1 MTQPSNP
8 PLTLVFGVKPKVTPA
23 AAPRTAGSDAAF
35 FTAALPY
42 AQQEFAATGV
52 HTSVVLAQW
61 ADEQGYRWPAM
72 YNNPGNVGDP
82 VNAGQ
87 VGYPTVEAGVQA
99 SINTMLLGYYT
110 GVRAAVGWLAQCY
123 ALGQSPWAGGHY
135 DASGGPPG
143 QDLVWIIN
151 TFNLT
156 QYDGASPTPPPPAPP
171 KPPAPIFVAGKQLT
185 GKVGNLNAPVVAVV
199 ATTSGNGYIE
209 VGADGGTFNYG
220 DAKFFGSL
228 AGIKL
233 NAPII
238 DAALTKDNNGLYLV
252 ATDGG
257 VFALGDAAFYGS
269 AGSIKLAQP
278 VVSIALSQDG
288 KGYWLVAAD
297 GGVFA
302 YGDAP
307 FLGTPA

>member
-1 MTQPSNP
+1 MATNNTPV
-8 PLTLVFGVKPKVTPA
+8 LTKVFGVRPA
-23 AAPRTAGSDAAF
+23 ALAGIDKGNPSTF
-35 FTAALPY
+35 FPAALPY

-52 HTSVVLAQW
+52 HVSVVLAQW
-61 ADEQGYRWPAM
+61 ADEQGFQWPAM

-82 VNAGQ
+82 VSDGQ

-99 SINTMLLGYYT
+99 SIDTMLLGYYA

-135 DASGGPPG
+135 DAAGGPPG
-143 QDLVWIIN
+143 TDLVTIIN
-151 TFNLT
+151 DYNLT
-156 QYDGASPTPPPPAPP
+156 QYDGAAPPAPP
-171 KPPAPIFVAGKQLT
+171 KPPAPPAPIVVAGKQLT
-185 GKVGNLNAPVVAVV
+185 GKVGNLNAPIVASV
-199 ATTSGNGYIE
+199 ALTGAAEGYIE
-209 VGADGGTFNYG
+209 VAGDGGTFNYG
-220 DAKFFGSL
+220 AAKFFGSL

-233 NAPII
+233 NAPIVN
-238 DAALTKDNNGLYLV
+238 AALTHDNNGLYLV

-269 AGSIKLAQP
+269 AGAIKLNAP
-278 VVSIALSQDG
+278 VVSISLSPTG
-288 KGYWLVAAD
+288 KGYWLIAAD

-302 YGDAP
+302 FGDAK

>member
-1 MTQPSNP
+1 MSAPSNP
-8 PLTLVFGVKPKVTPA
+8 PLTLVFGVKPKIVPPA
-23 AAPRTAGSDAAF
+23 EPRTAGSDAAF
-35 FTAALPY
+35 FAAALPY
-42 AQQEFAATGV
+42 AQQEYAATGV

-82 VNAGQ
+82 VSAGQ
-87 VGYPTVEAGVQA
+87 VSYPTVEAGVEA
-99 SINTMLLGYYT
+99 SIQTMLLGYYA
-110 GVRAAVGWLAQCY
+110 GVRSAVGWLAQCY

-135 DASGGPPG
+135 DAGGGPPG

-151 TFNLT
+151 NFNLT
-156 QYDGASPTPPPPAPP
+156 QYDGPQPPPAPP
-171 KPPAPIFVAGKQLT
+171 PAPPAPIVVAGKQLT
-185 GKVGNLNAPVVAVV
+185 GKVGNLNAPIVASV
-199 ATTSGNGYIE
+199 ALTGAAEGYIE
-209 VGADGGTFNYG
+209 VAGDGGTFNYG
-220 DAKFFGSL
+220 AAKFFGSL

-269 AGSIKLAQP
+269 AGSLKLNAP
-278 VVSIALSQDG
+278 VVSISLSPTG
-288 KGYWLVAAD
+288 NGYWLFAAD
-297 GGVFA
+297 GGVIA
-302 YGDAP
+302 YGDAK
-307 FLGTPA
+307 FLGTPV